1 MHKVP
6 HLLWVITINDNNIIH
21 DDSNEEAC
29 IESSGFCVPRPD
41 INYKGS
47 FIGGCG
53 LSTLDHCPT
62 TLTRRMT
69 PSNNDALGISIATV
83 DDNNKKWN
91 KEEAENTRT
100 RPYSC
105 ISI

>member
-1 MHKVP
+1 
-6 HLLWVITINDNNIIH
+6 
-21 DDSNEEAC
+21 
-29 IESSGFCVPRPD
+29 
-41 INYKGS
+41 
-47 FIGGCG
+47 
-53 LSTLDHCPT
+53 
-62 TLTRRMT
+62 MT